1 MNSLITNSSAIVAL
15 SALRSRSAFVGGLA
29 KQVSSG
35 FRVNDAGDDAAI
47 FQAAQGVRAN
57 VKAYA
62 SVQSSLSAGIGLGQ
76 VTLAAA
82 PKISGLVG
90 DLKGKLAN
98 LANGSR
104 SEERRVG
111 KRGVRPG

>member
-15 SALRSRSAFVGGLA
+15 SALRSRSAFVDGLA

-62 SVQSSLSAGIGLGQ
+62 SVQSSLSAGIGLGP

-82 PKISGLVG
+82 HQISGLVRA
-90 DLKGKLAN
+90 LKGKIAN
-98 LANGSR
+98 LADGSR
-104 SEERRVG
+104 GRASGRERMG
-111 KRGVRPG
+111 I